1 MQWASSTRLSSERS
15 SKFQSPGK
23 IAARWSERQPP
34 SPSTTGWTTSA
45 SKQFLTSSRTSS
57 SGYKEISSSGSGSKP
72 LLLCWSSTLIKW
84 CPSHPLPRRI
94 GNSKRPV
101 TSRTTRSSPY
111 LFRIASWVFVRWWNL
126 SSSKGARM
134 HSQVSAILWT
144 LHLSSRS
151 YRSAS
156 SSLRGRLRNQQTR
169 WYERIL
175 NQFLVIW

>member
-45 SKQFLTSSRTSS
+45 SRPLLTSSRTSS
-57 SGYKEISSSGSGSKP
+57 SGHKEISNSGSGSKP

-84 CPSHPLPRRI
+84 CPSHHLPRMMR
-94 GNSKRPV
+94 NSKKPL
-101 TSRTTRSSPY
+101 TSRTTRSSPCS
-111 LFRIASWVFVRWWNL
+111 FRIASWVFVRWWNP
-126 SSSKGARM
+126 SSAKGARM
-134 HSQVSAILWT
+134 HWQVSAILLT
-144 LHLSSRS
+144 LHHSSPS

-156 SSLRGRLRNQQTR
+156 SSLRRRWRNQQTR
-169 WYERIL
+169 W
-175 NQFLVIW
+175 

>member
-15 SKFQSPGK
+15 LKLQSPGK

-45 SKQFLTSSRTSS
+45 SRQSLTSSRMSS
-57 SGYKEISSSGSGSKP
+57 SGYKEISSRGSGSKP
-72 LLLCWSSTLIKW
+72 LLLSWSSTLIKW
-84 CPSHPLPRRI
+84 CPSHRLLRRR
-94 GNSKRPV
+94 NSKRPL

-111 LFRIASWVFVRWWNL
+111 SFRIASWVFVRWWNL

-144 LHLSSRS
+144 LHLSSPF

-169 WYERIL
+169 WYERTL